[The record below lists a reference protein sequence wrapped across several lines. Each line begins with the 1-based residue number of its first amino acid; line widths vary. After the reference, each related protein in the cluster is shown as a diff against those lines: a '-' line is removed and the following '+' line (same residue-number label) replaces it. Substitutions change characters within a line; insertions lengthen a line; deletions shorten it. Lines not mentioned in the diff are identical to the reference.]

1 MELITEQIGLV
12 NLAFSG
18 VFIVLL
24 TVGIFHIYSGS
35 KAKYFRLKR
44 RSVETGWKWLLAAFG
59 IGVLFLGYQWF
70 GPFNPLEA
78 DISQSISKSSPTS
91 TATVDQTSVS
101 TLLSTVELSVINPPT
116 ARPESTL
123 TPVPINTQ
131 SAGSPSPSVIPT
143 STAIPTLSPTVTQT
157 RIPTQ
162 TPSATMTAEATWTQT
177 IFTPTVTNT
186 RAPTATESI
195 P

>member
-1 MELITEQIGLV
+1 MELIMEQIGLV
-12 NLAFSG
+12 NLAFLG
-18 VFIVLL
+18 VFIILL
-24 TVGIFHIYSGS
+24 MVGIFHIYSGS

-70 GPFNPLEA
+70 GPFNPFEA
-78 DISQSISKSSPTS
+78 GISQLNSISTQ
-91 TATVDQTSVS
+91 TATVTVDVTSLS
-101 TLLSTVELSVINPPT
+101 TLPPTVELSATNPPT
-116 ARPESTL
+116 AQPEASL

-131 SAGSPSPSVIPT
+131 PAGSPSPSVIPT
-143 STAIPTLSPTVTQT
+143 STARPTLSPTVTQT
-157 RIPTQ
+157 RIPTLV
-162 TPSATMTAEATWTQT
+162 PSATVTPEATWTQT
-177 IFTPTVTNT
+177 SFTPTVTNT